1 MIMSNEFMTQHEAE
15 RNKRNAS
22 IIADF
27 DALRGQNPDTSD
39 WRIMGLL
46 SKRYHVSTQTIRNVV
61 RK

>member
-1 MIMSNEFMTQHEAE
+1 MTQHEAE

-22 IIADF
+22 ILADF